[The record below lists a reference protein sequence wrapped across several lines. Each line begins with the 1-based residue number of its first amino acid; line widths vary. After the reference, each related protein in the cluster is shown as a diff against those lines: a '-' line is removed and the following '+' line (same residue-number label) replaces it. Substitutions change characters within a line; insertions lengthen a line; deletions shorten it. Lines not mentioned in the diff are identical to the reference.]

1 MKNTTRILP
10 ITSALTFALTLA
22 LTLPALAMDAHH
34 GHGGDKIHM
43 SMVEGHHFS
52 YELIDM
58 REKMKDMKNMPEMK
72 DTHHLMMHIKDAA
85 GQKVDK
91 AKVGYMIQ
99 NPDGSTRKKMAMGMA
114 GGFGADV
121 NLGEKG
127 VYKIKT
133 KVVAGEKKL
142 MDAFEYEVK

>member
-1 MKNTTRILP
+1 MRNTTKILT
-10 ITSALTFALTLA
+10 IALALTLTA
-22 LTLPALAMDAHH
+22 TLPALAMDAHH
-34 GHGGDKIHM
+34 GGGHKIHK
-43 SMVEGHHFS
+43 SMVDGHHFS

-58 REKMKDMKNMPEMK
+58 REKMKDMPEMK
-72 DTHHLMMHIKDAA
+72 DTHHLMMHVKDAA
-85 GQKVDK
+85 GKMVDK
-91 AKVGYMIQ
+91 AKVGFMIQ
-99 NPDGSTRKKMAMGMA
+99 NPDGSSQKKMAMGMG

-121 NLGEKG
+121 NLEKKG